1 MRRLALAI
9 AGLMM
14 AAAPLW
20 PGFAH
25 HGWSGYD
32 MNQTLTVSGPLM
44 DVSWGNPHGTAKI
57 RYGGSTWDVILAPTA
72 RMEAR
77 GLSLDMIDKGQA
89 VTLVGY
95 PKSDG
100 TKEMRIERL
109 SVGGKTI
116 ELR

>member
-1 MRRLALAI
+1 MRGVAVAI
-9 AGLMM
+9 AGLLM
-14 AAAPLW
+14 AAVPHW
-20 PGFAH
+20 TGFAH

-32 MNQTLTVSGPLM
+32 MQKVLTVSGPLT
-44 DVSWGNPHGTAKI
+44 DLSWGNPHGTAKI
-57 RYGGSTWDVILAPTA
+57 RYDGATWDVVLAPTA

-77 GLSLDMIDKGQA
+77 GLTPDMIEKGQA

-95 PKSDG
+95 PRADG

-109 SVGGKTI
+109 SVNGKTI